1 MRLFNRRIGIYFMH
15 CPLLVSVTK
24 SNLKK
29 FINVCMCVCFFFVY
43 VRMHA
48 FHPLIVK
55 HSCVSEKRYIN
66 YYYYILK
73 TLLRCSSLR

>member
-1 MRLFNRRIGIYFMH
+1 MF
-15 CPLLVSVTK
+15 V
-24 SNLKK
+24 
-29 FINVCMCVCFFFVY
+29 CVCVCVCVFVY

-55 HSCVSEKRYIN
+55 HSWVSEKRYMS

-73 TLLRCSSLR
+73 TLLRCSCL